1 MADTPLHH
9 FCNRGLV
16 EQLAEFRERNVLL
29 LLIDGTAIFG
39 RVGRIDDC
47 VISMV
52 PPVGCGGLN
61 LVQYRPPNPT
71 LVFPLLV
78 SQILVDICNL
88 AHIVEGPF
96 VFPPLTKCLPPPL
109 AVDGVG
115 APSFVAP
122 AAVQSARTAVAGER
136 PQRELFCEL
145 EQLEGQNVAIA
156 TLGGWIIAGQLGEVR
171 RHCISVI
178 STATTFFPPFFFI
191 GFVTVFGPVF
201 PGGFTVLPGTF
212 RVWSNLC
219 ALTEVVLP

>member
-1 MADTPLHH
+1 MANTPLHH
-9 FCNRGLV
+9 FCNREIL
-16 EQLAEFRERNVLL
+16 EELADFRERNVLL

-47 VISMV
+47 IISMV
-52 PPVGCGGLN
+52 PPVGIGGLT

-71 LVFPLLV
+71 LAFPLLV
-78 SQILVDICNL
+78 NQLYVDVCNL

-96 VFPPLTKCLPPPL
+96 LFPPLSAPFPPQGVLDAAVPPGPPL
-109 AVDGVG
+109 AMSVRADE
-115 APSFVAP
+115 
-122 AAVQSARTAVAGER
+122 AGER

-145 EQLEGQNVAIA
+145 EELEGQNVAIA
-156 TLGGWIIAGQLGEVR
+156 TLGGWIIAGQLGEVS
-171 RHCISVI
+171 RHFISVI
-178 STATTFFPPFFFI
+178 STATTFFPPFYFL

-201 PGGFTVLPGTF
+201 PGGFTVLGGTF

>member
-1 MADTPLHH
+1 MANTPLHH
-9 FCNRGLV
+9 FCNRELL
-16 EQLAEFRERNVLL
+16 EELADFRERNVLL

-52 PPVGCGGLN
+52 PPVGCGTLN

-71 LVFPLLV
+71 LAFPLLV
-78 SQILVDICNL
+78 SQLFVDVCDL

-96 VFPPLTKCLPPPL
+96 VFPPLTSPIPPPVAFDSVGAPPPL
-109 AVDGVG
+109 AAQGVRLDE
-115 APSFVAP
+115 V
-122 AAVQSARTAVAGER
+122 GER
-136 PQRELFCEL
+136 PQRELICEL
-145 EQLEGQNVAIA
+145 EELEGQNIAIA
-156 TLGGWIIAGQLGEVR
+156 TLGGWIIAGQLGEVS

-191 GFVTVFGPVF
+191 GFVTIFGPVF

-219 ALTEVVLP
+219 ALTTVVHP